1 MEKEKNKEKKPVGRP
16 RTSQMK
22 SYHYKA
28 DGDLIPV
35 LDSVDNR
42 NGFINDA
49 VREKAKREGL
59 MK

>member
-1 MEKEKNKEKKPVGRP
+1 MEQKEKEKKNVGRP

-35 LDSVDNR
+35 LEKLDNK
-42 NGFINDA
+42 NLGYDPAKEAKSQTNTKK
-49 VREKAKREGL
+49 EK
-59 MK
+59 

>member
-1 MEKEKNKEKKPVGRP
+1 MEQKEKEKNPVGRP

-35 LDSVDNR
+35 LEKVDNKNR
-42 NGFINDA
+42 FINDA
-49 VREKAKREGL
+49 VREKAEREKL
-59 MK
+59 LQ